1 MCVFIQLR
9 FDWLGPSVSSLVIWS
24 ARVVVFKQNQNS
36 RTQSVC
42 LSFEEAM
49 LGTQVQIFLVAM
61 CWSVVPVEVSGAPSR
76 DQLMETLRSDL
87 LNEKDVSR
95 WFLLKFMP
103 NLMTDAPSDEM
114 IRELEEDEEDEEET
128 KARGRDAVM
137 RRHLSLAQRERKAG
151 CRNFFWKTFTS
162 C

>member
-1 MCVFIQLR
+1 DNSKNVGFRLSSSGFLLR
-9 FDWLGPSVSSLVIWS
+9 KYKILP
-24 ARVVVFKQNQNS
+24 
-36 RTQSVC
+36 
-42 LSFEEAM
+42 
-49 LGTQVQIFLVAM
+49 IF
-61 CWSVVPVEVSGAPSR
+61 
-76 DQLMETLRSDL
+76 
-87 LNEKDVSR
+87 NDVSR